1 VPDAITF
8 VVLVL
13 AAYRLTRLAGWDEF
27 PLAKKLRAWIIGER
41 WVTALEESLR
51 REFEKPVDDPD
62 QPTERLTSQFPRPAM
77 QEIGRSEDDPIA
89 EALGLP
95 GKQPHSEV
103 DDVRPAYDRPT
114 LAHLFHCP
122 FCLGWWMSLAS
133 VAAWWVWHPMI
144 YPLVPLAVSGAV
156 GVVAKNL
163 DA

>member
-1 VPDAITF
+1 MPDAMTLL
-8 VVLVL
+8 VLVL

-27 PLAKKLRAWIIGER
+27 PLAKKLRAKIIGER
-41 WVTALEESLR
+41 WITAFEDDLA
-51 REFEKPVDDPD
+51 REMAKPVEDTS
-62 QPTERLTSQFPRPAM
+62 PTERLTTV
-77 QEIGRSEDDPIA
+77 
-89 EALGLP
+89 LP
-95 GKQPHSEV
+95 GKQPSSEV

-122 FCLGWWMSLAS
+122 FCLGWWMSLSS

-156 GVVAKNL
+156 GVIAKNL

>member
-1 VPDAITF
+1 MPDAITF

-41 WVTALEESLR
+41 WVMPQVVHVPLAEGETLADHVR
-51 REFEKPVDDPD
+51 V
-62 QPTERLTSQFPRPAM
+62 SQFPQPAM
-77 QEIGRSEDDPIA
+77 QEIGRSEDEPIA

-122 FCLGWWMSLAS
+122 FCLGWWMSLTS